1 MHANSP
7 GAFSLSVT
15 IHALVVGIAVVLT
28 LLVAR
33 HNEIKPL
40 DFDLVDDKDIEI
52 GDHFEM
58 PGAPSANP
66 GLKYHRSKVKLLPIP
81 KPQPPETAEAVP
93 EKGKSAA
100 QSAKTPPKHATTSY
114 DQFQKQNKKQL
125 EQNQKATSRRTAS
138 APGIDAKG
146 IMDDLQKYAH
156 GPRGDGGGTGG
167 SKMMIAALDAY
178 WGRLI
183 RALKAAYDQPD
194 NVSELLT
201 ARVSFFLAPDGSIT
215 AVRIIKSSG
224 DPSYDE
230 SVLAAFREVRSIG
243 AVPGGKSGTFEINFK
258 MTD

>member
-1 MHANSP
+1 MRANSP

-15 IHALVVGIAVVLT
+15 VHAVVVGIAVVLT
-28 LLVAR
+28 FLVAR
-33 HNEIKPL
+33 HNEIRPL
-40 DFDLVDDKDIEI
+40 DFELVDDKDIEI

-66 GLKYHRSKVKLLPIP
+66 GVKFRKSKVKLLPIP
-81 KPQPPETAEAVP
+81 KPQPAESAETAPANP
-93 EKGKSAA
+93 GSN
-100 QSAKTPPKHATTSY
+100 AKTPPKHATTSY
-114 DQFQKQNKKQL
+114 EQFRKQNQKQL
-125 EQNQKATSRRTAS
+125 EQNQKPSTGRRSTT

-146 IMDDLQKYAH
+146 IMDDLQKYAK

-167 SKMMIAALDAY
+167 SRLMIAALDAY
-178 WGRLI
+178 WTRLI